1 VWAVHGQG
9 MDGLGV
15 PLATPFDDDG
25 RVDHAA
31 LATLTASVTE
41 AGADFLVPCGSNSE
55 SELLTASERA
65 AVVETVVDAAPSDAS
80 VLAGTGS
87 PGYRETLTA
96 TERAAEASADAALV
110 VTPFYYD
117 HGAEAIVAYYREL
130 ADDAPIP
137 VYLYS
142 VPKYTGVTLSP
153 RTVQSLAA
161 HPNVA
166 GMKDSSGDLAAF
178 QRTREYTADADF
190 DLLVGSGGLF
200 APALDAGADGGVLA
214 LANVVPERASEI
226 RDLHAAGKDEAARA
240 VNRRVLELNDAVTA
254 QYGVPGLKA
263 AMRSRGM
270 PAGTVRSPHRPVD
283 DDVATELASLVE
295 DALP

>member
-1 VWAVHGQG
+1 

-15 PLATPFDDDG
+15 PLATPFDDD
-25 RVDHAA
+25 RSVDHAA
-31 LATLTASVTE
+31 LAALTASVTE
-41 AGADFLVPCGSNSE
+41 AGADVLVPCGSNSE
-55 SELLTASERA
+55 SELLTAGERA
-65 AVVETVVDAAPSDAS
+65 AVVETVVDAAPPDAS

-96 TERAAEASADAALV
+96 TERAAEAGADAALV

-117 HGAEAIVAYYREL
+117 HDTEAIVAYYREL
-130 ADDAPIP
+130 AGEASIP

-153 RTVQSLAA
+153 RTVQTLAD

-178 QRTREYTADADF
+178 QRTREFTADADF
-190 DLLVGSGGLF
+190 DLFVGSGGLF

-214 LANVVPERASEI
+214 FANVVPERASEI

-240 VNRRVLELNDAVTA
+240 VNRRVLELNNAVTA
-254 QYGVPGLKA
+254 RYGVAGLKA
-263 AMRSRGM
+263 AMRARDM

-283 DDVATELASLVE
+283 DDVAAELATLVE